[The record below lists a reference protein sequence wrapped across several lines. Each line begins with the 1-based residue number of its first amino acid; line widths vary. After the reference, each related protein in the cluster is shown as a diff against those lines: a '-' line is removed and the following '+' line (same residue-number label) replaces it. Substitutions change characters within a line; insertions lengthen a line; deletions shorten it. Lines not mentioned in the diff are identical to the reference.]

1 MHRFAEPIARLVEEL
16 VKLPG
21 IGPKSA
27 QRLAFHLINTGIEDA
42 RALAE
47 AIVRARENIKRCSV
61 CGNLTDIDPCFICSD
76 DKRKN
81 GIICVVEEARDVLA
95 IEKARNFNGVYHVLH
110 GAISPMEGVG
120 PDDLCIAELLDR
132 IKARDMEEIIIATN
146 PSIEGDATAMYLA
159 RLIKPLGVK
168 VTRIAHGMPVGAYLE
183 YTDGITL
190 NKALEGRREMDI

>member
-1 MHRFAEPIARLVEEL
+1 LHRYAEPIARLVEEL

-27 QRLAFHLINTGIEDA
+27 QRLAFYLVNTNMKDA
-42 RALAE
+42 KSLAE
-47 AIVRARENIKRCSV
+47 AIVRAKENIKRCSV

-76 DKRKN
+76 EKRKN
-81 GIICVVEEARDVLA
+81 EIICVVEEARDVAA
-95 IEKARNFNGVYHVLH
+95 IEKARSFDGVYHVLH

-120 PDDLCIAELLDR
+120 PEDLCIAELLER
-132 IKARDMEEIIIATN
+132 IKKEHIEEIILATN
-146 PSIEGDATAMYLA
+146 PSIEGDATAMYMA

-168 VTRIAHGMPVGAYLE
+168 VTRIARGMPVGAYLE

-190 NKALEGRREMDI
+190 NKALEGRREIDI